1 MILWLLSA
9 PCRGLPHY
17 GPARYLLRGV
27 ILRLSDKDSRRTSTA
42 TQATGECACKL
53 LGAPPPFFQGRLFR
67 LFCHPDRSG
76 RLFPPLA
83 FRAPAAE
90 WRDRGIRFSHT
101 HVDET
106 NLTNNGLPCFC
117 HPDRSGRLFPPLGSR
132 APAAE
137 WRDRGAQVSHTQVD
151 ETNLTN
157 NGLPFFCHP
166 DRSGR
171 LFPPLGSRAPAAEW
185 RDRGAQFNHTQVD
198 ETKPPSIEGIL
209 SSRSCS
215 ARLPRRAPLP

>member
-17 GPARYLLRGV
+17 GPARHPRRGV

-76 RLFPPLA
+76 RHFPPLA
-83 FRAPAAE
+83 F
-90 WRDRGIRFSHT
+90 
-101 HVDET
+101 
-106 NLTNNGLPCFC
+106 
-117 HPDRSGRLFPPLGSR
+117 R

-166 DRSGR
+166 TGAAGFFRRSPSERRPRSG
-171 LFPPLGSRAPAAEW
+171 GTVA
-185 RDRGAQFNHTQVD
+185 AQFSHT
-198 ETKPPSIEGIL
+198 
-209 SSRSCS
+209 
-215 ARLPRRAPLP
+215 

>member
-9 PCRGLPHY
+9 FCPGLPHY

-90 WRDRGIRFSHT
+90 WRDRGEQF
-101 HVDET
+101 
-106 NLTNNGLPCFC
+106 
-117 HPDRSGRLFPPLGSR
+117 
-132 APAAE
+132 
-137 WRDRGAQVSHTQVD
+137 SHTQVD
-151 ETNLTN
+151 ETKL
-157 NGLPFFCHP
+157 
-166 DRSGR
+166 
-171 LFPPLGSRAPAAEW
+171 
-185 RDRGAQFNHTQVD
+185 
-198 ETKPPSIEGIL
+198 PSIEGIL
-209 SSRSCS
+209 SPRSCS
-215 ARLPRRAPLP
+215 